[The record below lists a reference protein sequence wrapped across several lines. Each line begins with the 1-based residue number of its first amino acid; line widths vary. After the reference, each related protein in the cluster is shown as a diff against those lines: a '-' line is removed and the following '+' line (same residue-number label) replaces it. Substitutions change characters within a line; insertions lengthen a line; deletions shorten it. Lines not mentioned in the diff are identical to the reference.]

1 MYERQINTYI
11 AAFLGLIG
19 EVKLMEYDV
28 FKTPL
33 KVFLGIGVARDIH
46 TVTQAYAWLHNCRTA
61 MRREA
66 HVNALQACKAAF
78 SRQLSAEAAQN
89 HPQRSRKAALRH
101 CPDHLAN
108 PARHLMWRLQA
119 VQRENHWRIH
129 STSLACHHD
138 LRNSVQRRRS
148 NH

>member
-78 SRQLSAEAAQN
+78 SRQLSAEAARR
-89 HPQRSRKAALRH
+89 PIERFADETGLLVPTLDEAVIASTASAARRL
-101 CPDHLAN
+101 
-108 PARHLMWRLQA
+108 PA
-119 VQRENHWRIH
+119 
-129 STSLACHHD
+129 
-138 LRNSVQRRRS
+138 
-148 NH
+148 